1 MYLLILSMN
10 WIESVIPKSLD
21 DIEIYKNEI
30 EIMENWIKD
39 YNWQNFNQSQSV
51 LNIGTIKATQVMSL
65 KRKFYLKYYLRIK
78 PILREL
84 KKLRSF
90 GELKSFLRAAKD
102 FLSWV

>member
-39 YNWQNFNQSQSV
+39 YKNKVPSCKKV
-51 LNIGTIKATQVMSL
+51 LL
-65 KRKFYLKYYLRIK
+65 
-78 PILREL
+78 IL
-84 KKLRSF
+84 
-90 GELKSFLRAAKD
+90 
-102 FLSWV
+102 

>member
-39 YNWQNFNQSQSV
+39 YKNKVPSCKKV
-51 LNIGTIKATQVMSL
+51 LLIMGNIGTGKTLLAEL
-65 KRKFYLKYYLRIK
+65 LFKKYIYEKI
-78 PILREL
+78 EL
-84 KKLRSF
+84 NSTDFRSQ
-90 GELKSFLRAAKD
+90 KN
-102 FLSWV
+102 